1 AELKAVREQRRIRQQ
16 RYRDNQKQK
25 MNGLEY
31 DCWQLRHQIQWL
43 KQDNLLYM
51 VSAKE
56 NAWAVAAQYFQVVQ
70 QNLLSP
76 SGNFSAALHFL
87 RKILSSR
94 VDSNVLAS
102 SWRIFGF
109 LFPGSEVCLQRLDQ
123 ISSDILVA
131 TTSTKIT
138 ITGSTLQTTFS
149 HLTTNATGENP
160 VRLQLACKLLG
171 QSFVL
176 RGSVRF
182 VWDNEICRFVD
193 LHSQADMIPSFLQM
207 LGNIEDVAKVF
218 SKALVTPDCNV
229 AIERISP
236 SIVHAACDTVRDNR
250 A

>member
-1 AELKAVREQRRIRQQ
+1 
-16 RYRDNQKQK
+16 
-25 MNGLEY
+25 
-31 DCWQLRHQIQWL
+31 
-43 KQDNLLYM
+43 M
-51 VSAKE
+51 VCAKE

-87 RKILSSR
+87 REILSSH
-94 VDSNVLAS
+94 VDTNVLAL

-109 LFPGSEVCLQRLDQ
+109 LFPGSEVRLQRLDQ
-123 ISSDILVA
+123 ISSNILVA

-138 ITGSTLQTTFS
+138 ITGNTLQTTFS
-149 HLTTNATGENP
+149 HLTTHQNSICLP
-160 VRLQLACKLLG
+160 LAYKLLG

-182 VWDNEICRFVD
+182 VWDNEICQFVD

-229 AIERISP
+229 VIERISP
-236 SIVHAACDTVRDNR
+236 KRIRVACDAGRENR
-250 A
+250 S